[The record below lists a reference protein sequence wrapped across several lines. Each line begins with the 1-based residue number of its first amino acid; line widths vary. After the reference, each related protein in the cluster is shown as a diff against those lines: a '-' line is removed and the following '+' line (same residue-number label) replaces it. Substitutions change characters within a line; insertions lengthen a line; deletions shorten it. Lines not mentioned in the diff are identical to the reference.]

1 MCFLALAQCPQQHS
15 MMNSALERAMPT
27 SLEARGTPV
36 ACGEGKRELIESAR
50 EFPKDFR
57 PASPG
62 GVAPEVRKRIAAQ
75 VTPYGSKCF
84 KLRGCYTRNASG
96 EFYYSSNVRN
106 RAAYRDLVTPTR
118 SQYFTNLQRLQ
129 NGEIGWQIF

>member
-1 MCFLALAQCPQQHS
+1 MH
-15 MMNSALERAMPT
+15 ERVITVSWTTRNVSFGPRVVFQKFFD
-27 SLEARGTPV
+27 EPW

-62 GVAPEVRKRIAAQ
+62 GVAPEVRRRIAAQ
-75 VTPYGSKCF
+75 VTPYVSKCF

-106 RAAYRDLVTPTR
+106 RAAYRDRVTPTR
-118 SQYFTNLQRLQ
+118 SQYFTSLHRLQ
-129 NGEIGWQIF
+129 NGETGWQIFWP